1 MKSKENANAQDANN
15 EAFGIEERVSAKEG
29 FGAVASMF
37 GDNPEH
43 QVVSD
48 DEVLSNMK
56 KDLEKRIAK
65 AQTKEE
71 KAELEKELLILEIL
85 IIQREKIDKEAAV
98 ILNNGEAFGK
108 DYENEKVKEK
118 KKKDRDKKQKALID
132 KLNELN
138 ISNLDIEIKAPE
150 QPDGREKG
158 GHHREERIR

>member
-1 MKSKENANAQDANN
+1 MLEDRSQL
-15 EAFGIEERVSAKEG
+15 EEKVSAKDG

-37 GDNPEH
+37 GNNPNHE
-43 QVVSD
+43 VVSD

-65 AQTKEE
+65 AETKEE

-108 DYENEKVKEK
+108 DYDNEKVKEK
-118 KKKDRDKKQKALID
+118 KKQDRDKKQKVLID

-138 ISNLDIEIKAPE
+138 ISNLDIEIKSPE
-150 QPDGREKG
+150 EPNGRERG
-158 GHHREERIR
+158 GQYKEERMR

>member
-1 MKSKENANAQDANN
+1 VKKAKQNSNSDGTQYANM
-15 EAFGIEERVSAKEG
+15 EEKVSAKDG

-43 QVVSD
+43 LVISD
-48 DEVLSNMK
+48 DEILSNMK
-56 KDLEKRIAK
+56 KDLEKRISK
-65 AQTKEE
+65 AQSKEE

-85 IIQREKIDKEAAV
+85 ILQREKIDKEAAV

-108 DYENEKVKEK
+108 DYESEKVKDR

-138 ISNLDIEIKAPE
+138 ISNLDIDIKTPE
-150 QPDGREKG
+150 KPDARARG
-158 GHHREERIR
+158 GMERKDRIR

>member
-1 MKSKENANAQDANN
+1 M
-15 EAFGIEERVSAKEG
+15 EEKVSAKEG

-43 QVVSD
+43 LVISD
-48 DEVLSNMK
+48 DEILENMK
-56 KDLEKRIAK
+56 KDLENKIAK
-65 AQTKEE
+65 CQNQAE
-71 KAELEKELLILEIL
+71 KKELEKELLILEIL

-132 KLNELN
+132 KLNELG
-138 ISNLDIEIKAPE
+138 ISNLDMEIKAPE
-150 QPDGREKG
+150 KPDGRARG
-158 GHHREERIR
+158 GMERKDRIR